1 MNSNN
6 ANSGLTAKPKTRI
19 LRLDA
24 SANTEAS
31 DSSKLADKLIRQIQ
45 LRGQEIEVRSRD
57 LNLAASFIDG
67 SWIEANFTAADDR
80 SATQNLTLGLSD
92 RLIGELNWADHIV
105 LATPMYNFGV
115 PATLKAWIDQ
125 VCRAGVTFRYTENGP
140 EGLLAGKSADI
151 VITTG
156 GAPLGSA
163 GDFVSGYLKQVF
175 AFIGIDATN
184 IFGADQMNRDAQSS
198 IARAQAQ
205 IDQTYPAAAAQ
216 EMA

>member
-1 MNSNN
+1 MNSKIR
-6 ANSGLTAKPKTRI
+6 L

-24 SANTEAS
+24 SANPGES
-31 DSSKLADKLIRQIQ
+31 GSSKLADNLIEQ
-45 LRGQEIEVRSRD
+45 LQQRGQEIEIRRRD
-57 LNLAASFIDG
+57 LNQDSSFIDG
-67 SWIEANFTAADDR
+67 SWIGANFTAAQDR
-80 SATQNLTLGLSD
+80 SAAQLRTLGFSD
-92 RLIGELNWADHIV
+92 RLIEELNWADHVV

-156 GAPLGSA
+156 GAPLGSPV
-163 GDFVSGYLKQVF
+163 DFVSGYLKQVF
-175 AFIGIDATN
+175 AFIGIEEVN
-184 IFGADQMNRDAQSS
+184 IFGADRMSLDAQAS

-205 IDQTYPAAAAQ
+205 IEQIYPAVTAREVA
-216 EMA
+216 

>member
-1 MNSNN
+1 MNTNR
-6 ANSGLTAKPKTRI
+6 ADKGTTIKPEIRI

-24 SANTEAS
+24 SANPGVS
-31 DSSKLADKLIRQIQ
+31 DSGKLADTLIQQFR
-45 LRGQEIEVRSRD
+45 LRGQAVKIRNRD
-57 LNLAASFIDG
+57 LNLAATFIDG
-67 SWIEANFTAADDR
+67 NWIEANFTADKDR
-80 SATQNLTLGLSD
+80 DRLQNQALVMSD
-92 RLIGELNWADHIV
+92 RLIEELNWADHIV

-140 EGLLAGKSADI
+140 EGLLTGKSADI

-163 GDFVSGYLKQVF
+163 VDFVSGYLKQVF

-184 IFGADQMNRDAQSS
+184 IFGADQMNRDAQLS

-205 IDQTYPAAAAQ
+205 IKRAYPAAATQ
-216 EMA
+216 EVA